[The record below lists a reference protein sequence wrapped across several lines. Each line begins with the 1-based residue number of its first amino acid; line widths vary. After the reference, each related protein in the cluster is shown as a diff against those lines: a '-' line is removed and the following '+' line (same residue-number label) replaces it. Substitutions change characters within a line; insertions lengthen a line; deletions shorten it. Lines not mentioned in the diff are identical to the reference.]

1 MGNRMI
7 IVGCTAVEDLPPGS
21 LWFPLLGKRI
31 GRLARI
37 LIVFPSVPGAD
48 INNHSMITKCLRISL
63 CSSLFPPGVMTVV
76 YEGQG
81 QKYGPCQAI
90 NQRVIIRAN
99 NLIYIICHL
108 LYPASS
114 FRFKINKN

>member
-21 LWFPLLGKRI
+21 LWVPLLGKMI

-48 INNHSMITKCLRISL
+48 KI
-63 CSSLFPPGVMTVV
+63 
-76 YEGQG
+76 
-81 QKYGPCQAI
+81 
-90 NQRVIIRAN
+90 
-99 NLIYIICHL
+99 LIQ
-108 LYPASS
+108 
-114 FRFKINKN
+114 